1 MFQEICQPLD
11 ELFGSVADVFDE
23 VLLVLPTGMLTEL
36 IEWVYPV
43 KVELIRDT

>member
-1 MFQEICQPLD
+1 MFPQICQPPD

-23 VLLVLPTGMLTEL
+23 VLLDLPIGMLTEL

-43 KVELIRDT
+43 KVEVLRGT